1 MIEDPKPTFKEWCVL
16 ELMGHRKLAGLVT
29 EQEIAGHGFLRLD
42 IYLRQTPITVG
53 PDTGPIPIKSEA
65 PVSTQFYSPS
75 SVYAI
80 TPVSEE
86 TARRFAEGHQPEP
99 VTRWELPLLPS
110 GPRPEGMY
118 VDPDDD
124 DDEEATT

>member
-80 TPVSEE
+80 TPVSED
-86 TARRFAEGHQPEP
+86 TARAFAEGNQPAP
-99 VTRWELPLLPS
+99 VTRWELPQLAEAA
-110 GPRPEGMY
+110 RAM
-118 VDPDDD
+118 VQHIRDDDD
-124 DDEEATT
+124 DDEEAL